1 MNHSAH
7 HLFMLDVTFGLV
19 VLLLLTVVVAV
30 GSNVLH
36 RSVALEREIATRRVL
51 GARRSD
57 IARTFLLESMG
68 PLLLGSCRFAARS
81 STPLV
86 FQRTAPR
93 RGPAHWRSRRGML
106 RNSRGAPRGA
116 ACIACCLW
124 KERAVRRRLGQTR
137 RVTTISSR
145 SPRASCPT
153 ALIDSG
159 LAKVLLRS
167 CGGSGCLHV
176 SGICVHPKARRSTM
190 LSSHCKD
197 ESPSIAILRELF
209 QNADEGLMR
218 YSSGGVCRQDL

>member
-1 MNHSAH
+1 MPTDLNPRVLYWPEDCALIGSTLQRLWPQLQQTQYGGGANMNHSAH
-7 HLFMLDVTFGLV
+7 HLFMLDVTFVLV

-51 GARRSD
+51 GARRYD

-93 RGPAHWRSRRGML
+93 RGPAHWRSRRGTL

-137 RVTTISSR
+137 RVTT
-145 SPRASCPT
+145 
-153 ALIDSG
+153 
-159 LAKVLLRS
+159 
-167 CGGSGCLHV
+167 
-176 SGICVHPKARRSTM
+176 
-190 LSSHCKD
+190 
-197 ESPSIAILRELF
+197 
-209 QNADEGLMR
+209 
-218 YSSGGVCRQDL
+218 